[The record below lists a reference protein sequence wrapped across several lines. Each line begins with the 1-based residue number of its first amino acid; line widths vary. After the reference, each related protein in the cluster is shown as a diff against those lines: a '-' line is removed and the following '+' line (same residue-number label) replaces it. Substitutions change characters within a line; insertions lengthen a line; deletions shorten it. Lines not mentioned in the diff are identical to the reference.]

1 MFLKINYQRCW
12 KSESRNH
19 KAARRVSHHD
29 DSLRACFLA
38 LYCCV
43 FRLFGVHPYAL
54 YGNVYQNWIMG
65 VSVFHSDY
73 CDIRDSKT
81 RAAHCFSGFDLHLR
95 FVCWLQMYTVAKHT
109 VSVAKYIF
117 LISVGDWL
125 YFSGHGWRPL
135 QISFESRCLWA
146 SCFRFSQ
153 MATRLCIKRPKMD
166 LTFFKSCTLHLKHF
180 EKIFSWRYQIMEHR
194 YIELDTHWQKLLSRL
209 LCGYSLCRQHSCHS
223 IECNGEVCF
232 SFGFSKTQVQANSI
246 HIWESAFQSSI

>member
-1 MFLKINYQRCW
+1 MLKKRI
-12 KSESRNH
+12 KESQGGA
-19 KAARRVSHHD
+19 KGQPPWWFITCLLS
-29 DSLRACFLA
+29 CFIL
-38 LYCCV
+38 L
-43 FRLFGVHPYAL
+43 
-54 YGNVYQNWIMG
+54 
-65 VSVFHSDY
+65 
-73 CDIRDSKT
+73 
-81 RAAHCFSGFDLHLR
+81 CFSLVWGPSLCVVRQCLSELDYGRFCFPQWLLWYSWFKHSSRTLLLCFWLTPQGLR

-109 VSVAKYIF
+109 VSVTTYIF